1 MTTRRVFIGTLAG
14 ALLAAPLAASAQQAG
29 KVYRIGVV
37 VGGGDLTDNL
47 RQGLR
52 ELGWVEVQNVVVLKR
67 VWGDAPS
74 SSPRSSP
81 T

>member
-1 MTTRRVFIGTLAG
+1 VDRRRFLMTSLAWVLATPFVAG
-14 ALLAAPLAASAQQAG
+14 AQPAG
-29 KVYRIGVV
+29 KVARIGVV
-37 VGGGDLTDNL
+37 VGGVDYTDNL

-52 ELGWVEVQNVVVLKR
+52 ELGWVEGQNVVVLKR

-81 T
+81 P

>member
-1 MTTRRVFIGTLAG
+1 MDRRRFLMTSLASV
-14 ALLAAPLAASAQQAG
+14 LATPFVAEAQPAG
-29 KVYRIGVV
+29 KVARIGVV
-37 VGGGDLTDNL
+37 VGGVDYTDNL

-52 ELGWVEVQNVVVLKR
+52 ELGWVEGQNVVVLKR

-81 T
+81 P